1 MVHGDARE
9 GKWRRNWW
17 MEWVANTLNT
27 TSGHGLSNI
36 ITFTTIA
43 TADAHNS
50 AASSR
55 LNWCLR
61 RFKWTCPFRQK
72 TKSGFCVCAITF
84 QMQSTSLYLE
94 VAGCSGCTS
103 TPLTLLCMLVYL
115 FIFQFSWQNIETVG
129 DQSGYVTAIISHLK
143 QTVPVIR
150 DNLASS
156 RKYFTQFCVKFAKWV
171 WPNFSMSHVDGLA
184 VSSTVL
190 TRSVGT

>member
-1 MVHGDARE
+1 MVHDDAWE
-9 GKWRRNWW
+9 GRWRGNWW
-17 MEWVANTLNT
+17 MELVASTLNT
-27 TSGHGLSNI
+27 TSGHGAFSI
-36 ITFTTIA
+36 TTIA

-55 LNWCLR
+55 LNWRLC

-72 TKSGFCVCAITF
+72 TKAGFCACAITF

-94 VAGCSGCTS
+94 AAGCSGCTS
-103 TPLTLLCMLVYL
+103 TPLTLLCMLLYL

-129 DQSGYVTAIISHLK
+129 DQSGYVTNIISHLK

-150 DNLASS
+150 DNLSSS

-171 WPNFSMSHVDGLA
+171 WPDFSMSHVDGLA
-184 VSSTVL
+184 VSSMVL
-190 TRSVGT
+190 TRSVGS